1 MNTAVQENI
10 DNTAIQVFSASF
22 RRDCGREQKQKTR
35 ASYSWLNQQIDTL
48 PNILTLID
56 SKGIFY
62 FFSYFLVASEIF
74 WGGNYHQS
82 L

>member
-10 DNTAIQVFSASF
+10 DDTAIQVFSASF
-22 RRDCGREQKQKTR
+22 RRDCGQEQKQKTR
-35 ASYSWLNQQIDTL
+35 ASCSWLNRQIDTL

-62 FFSYFLVASEIF
+62 FYSYFLVASEIF
-74 WGGNYHQS
+74 
-82 L
+82 